1 MPGRPFLFPG
11 GHSSPCHMSSP
22 FLLLRD
28 STNVADRGGWCL
40 ILVLAKVGDLII
52 SHPAL
57 ILIFH
62 AKVSAILRMWRT
74 LYQYL
79 HRHIFLNVLS
89 MWVYGPKDDTHAE
102 IK

>member
-1 MPGRPFLFPG
+1 MWLTGGLVSDLSLGQSGRF
-11 GHSSPCHMSSP
+11 
-22 FLLLRD
+22 
-28 STNVADRGGWCL
+28 DRFSL
-40 ILVLAKVGDLII
+40 
-52 SHPAL
+52 S
-57 ILIFH
+57 FNFNFR

-89 MWVYGPKDDTHAE
+89 MWVYGPKDDTHVE